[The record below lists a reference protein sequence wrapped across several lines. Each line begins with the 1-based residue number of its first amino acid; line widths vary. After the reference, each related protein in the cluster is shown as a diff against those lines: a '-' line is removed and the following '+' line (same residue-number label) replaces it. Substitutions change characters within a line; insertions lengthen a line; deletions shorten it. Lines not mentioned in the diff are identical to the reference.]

1 MPANQTAGD
10 GFRSVAAGPAAIGS
24 LAAAATWLA
33 ASRASAGPI
42 FSTTISNTPLTSG
55 AGLDIDGNSTDDYT
69 IFFSFQ
75 NGQNLNLSGLSTGL
89 GNNASARSNVQ
100 TPDFRYYTQ
109 AVTSGSTVDG
119 TLNYLAS
126 TTLGLSGNA
135 NAPAN
140 LGSFSTGLRFTG
152 SDAQLHYG
160 WITFSFPN
168 NTTPWTGAVAVSA
181 GWETTPNTP
190 IVVGVP
196 EPSAALL
203 GGVAIASCLV
213 GRWLK
218 FHARRR

>member
-1 MPANQTAGD
+1 MPANQIAGD
-10 GFRSVAAGPAAIGS
+10 GLRSVAAGPAAIGS

-33 ASRASAGPI
+33 ASRASAGPV
-42 FSTTISNTPLTSG
+42 FSTAISNTPLTSG
-55 AGLDIDGNSTDDYT
+55 AQLDIDGNSAADYT
-69 IFFSFQ
+69 IFFSFS
-75 NGQNLNLSGLSTGL
+75 NGQHLNLSGLSTGA
-89 GNNASARSNVQ
+89 GFNASARSSVQ

-119 TLNYLAS
+119 TLNYSSL
-126 TTLGLSGNA
+126 TTLGSSGNA
-135 NAPAN
+135 NAPAT

-160 WITFSFPN
+160 WITFSFPS

-181 GWETTPNTP
+181 GWETTPNTS

-196 EPSAALL
+196 EPSAVLL
-203 GGVAIASCLV
+203 GGVAIATCLF

-218 FHARRR
+218 FQVRRR